1 MKPPAP
7 PASTHAESDTPPSA
21 SATIELRYED
31 LTQDGQLKITRLLQA
46 VGMTCFGK
54 LWVHHPLVKTMA
66 SGVMPILTRLSLRTE
81 GAPVMLEINTLPGMT
96 ERSLL
101 PQAAAVHGFSYRQL
115 CLEILA
121 RALERR
127 TR

>member
-1 MKPPAP
+1 VLGNARGDLQSLTPVEIEPKAGRFFDYEEKYSAQGAREHCPPIHIAP
-7 PASTHAESDTPPSA
+7 ELLPELGRLAQHAHRAAGCEGYSRIDF
-21 SATIELRYED
+21 
-31 LTQDGQLKITRLLQA
+31 LLPQ
-46 VGMTCFGK
+46 T
-54 LWVHHPLVKTMA
+54 
-66 SGVMPILTRLSLRTE
+66 